1 MKMANSCMSY
11 NKPRP
16 SLFSII
22 LIIIYT
28 AQAATVPTNFK
39 WRAHL
44 NRFTGIATSCEE
56 STVIFPS
63 VPSSRQLTQHQIT
76 QAASKFIQDYPNF
89 LSRSSLTL
97 GLLQTKHV
105 LDKQSSD
112 LCTRI
117 YPLNV
122 LSFGYPKHTSKR
134 VCNRIIKRYSGDD
147 NTIVTIVCSL
157 EIPILGGLLSQS
169 SDGGCLRFTL
179 LRNESDRAAM
189 LITEIDGPYKPSL
202 AGTSIPRSRIKSAL
216 YCVTQ
221 RMFHEYVMWRF
232 HRLFAIE
239 LNDNFKKNK
248 EA

>member
-1 MKMANSCMSY
+1 MMSY

-16 SLFSII
+16 RLFSII

-44 NRFTGIATSCEE
+44 NRLTGIATSCEE
-56 STVIFPS
+56 STVTLIPS
-63 VPSSRQLTQHQIT
+63 VPSSRQLTQRQMT
-76 QAASKFIQDYPNF
+76 QAASKMIQDYPNF

-97 GLLQTKHV
+97 GLLQTKHI

-117 YPLNV
+117 YPLNL
-122 LSFGYPKHTSKR
+122 LSFGYPKHTSRR
-134 VCNRIIKRYSGDD
+134 VCNRIIKKYSDD
-147 NTIVTIVCSL
+147 DNNTIVTIVCSL
-157 EIPILGGLLSQS
+157 EIPILGGILSQS

-179 LRNESDRAAM
+179 LRNKSDRAAM
-189 LITEIDGPYKPSL
+189 FVTEIDGPYKPSL
-202 AGTSIPRSRIKSAL
+202 VGTSIPRSRIKSAL

-232 HRLFAIE
+232 HRLFAKE
-239 LNDNFKKNK
+239 LNDYLK
-248 EA
+248 E